1 MSHTADED
9 PSVTYAGI
17 IQLYLLIHMFTI
29 IA

>member
-1 MSHTADED
+1 MSHIADED

-17 IQLYLLIHMFTI
+17 IQLYLLINMFA